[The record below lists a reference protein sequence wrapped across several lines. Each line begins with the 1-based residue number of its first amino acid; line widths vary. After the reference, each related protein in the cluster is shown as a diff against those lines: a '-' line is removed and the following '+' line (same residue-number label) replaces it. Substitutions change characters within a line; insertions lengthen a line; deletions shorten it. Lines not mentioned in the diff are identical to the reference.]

1 MAELQNENHTLKSRM
16 KEWRELSDT
25 VNRLEERI
33 AGTLNTEKKELKV
46 ALVMK
51 ERTIRELEAQVDRIG
66 ALEARVSG
74 LLLWKSQQEKDTR
87 ERAAELERL
96 KGMIQAQQADASERT
111 RAEAAGLQAEGSDRE
126 NLHAIAQAVKESLQ
140 SIKERNKQLV
150 KGFTDST
157 KNASGLAGR
166 LGLDSLY
173 LLLFLWFLNKVWDWC
188 SWIGWG
194 LYIHVSL

>member
-1 MAELQNENHTLKSRM
+1 MVELQNENHTLKSRM

-51 ERTIRELEAQVDRIG
+51 ERPIKELEAHVDRIG

-74 LLLWKSQQEKDTR
+74 LLLWKSQQERDTR

-126 NLHAIAQAVKESLQ
+126 NLHAISQVVKESL
-140 SIKERNKQLV
+140 
-150 KGFTDST
+150 
-157 KNASGLAGR
+157 
-166 LGLDSLY
+166 
-173 LLLFLWFLNKVWDWC
+173 
-188 SWIGWG
+188 
-194 LYIHVSL
+194 